1 MMFGTTTACPTRM
14 RPSAV
19 SSAGNG
25 TVARSRCSL
34 SNGQNAGLAV
44 SSDRSGRVDGWSF
57 TPVRI
62 RALAPVSGSRR
73 QRSRTRVQAPPA
85 ARSGTLASR
94 SRSSKSIAVT
104 LMTVAGWAHAGRSC
118 SCSDPSGTDR
128 GFPGRNGDQCP
139 GVTGRARRAAVR
151 HHPGSGRPGARGACR
166 GLPGRRRLGGAQ
178 GDAALCGVAG
188 HGGRHDG
195 RPPAVGPLLG
205 RVPGEQSGLGERLAV
220 AVSFEFATAGRI
232 MVGPGRA
239 QELPGVLAG
248 LGSRVLVVTGAD
260 PARHNT
266 LLASLD
272 RAAAMFPVAA
282 EPTVDLVRAAVAV
295 ARAQGADVIAAIGGG
310 SVIDTGKAVAMLLG
324 NGGDPLDYLE
334 VVGSGQAITRPS
346 VPCVAVPTTAGT
358 GAEVTANAVLAVPS
372 HRVKASL
379 RSPLMIPRVALVDPL
394 LTVSCPPTV
403 TAASG
408 LDALTQCLEPFVSVQ
423 ATPLTDG
430 LAREGLRRAGTGLR
444 AAYAN
449 GEDLAARADMAMCS
463 LLGGI
468 SLANAKLGAV
478 HGLAGVIGGTAD
490 VPHGLACA
498 ALLAP
503 VIEANVRTLR
513 SAGAGPSADGV
524 LDRYAEA
531 ARLLTGHPAASLEDG
546 LAWIRET
553 LTLLHVPGLASF
565 GLRPAQFDDIATQA
579 MASSS
584 MKGNPVTL
592 SHADLTAILS
602 QAGGG

>member
-1 MMFGTTTACPTRM
+1 
-14 RPSAV
+14 
-19 SSAGNG
+19 
-25 TVARSRCSL
+25 
-34 SNGQNAGLAV
+34 
-44 SSDRSGRVDGWSF
+44 
-57 TPVRI
+57 
-62 RALAPVSGSRR
+62 
-73 QRSRTRVQAPPA
+73 
-85 ARSGTLASR
+85 
-94 SRSSKSIAVT
+94 
-104 LMTVAGWAHAGRSC
+104 
-118 SCSDPSGTDR
+118 
-128 GFPGRNGDQCP
+128 
-139 GVTGRARRAAVR
+139 
-151 HHPGSGRPGARGACR
+151 
-166 GLPGRRRLGGAQ
+166 
-178 GDAALCGVAG
+178 
-188 HGGRHDG
+188 
-195 RPPAVGPLLG
+195 
-205 RVPGEQSGLGERLAV
+205 LGERLAV

-239 QELPGVLAG
+239 QELPGVLSG

-272 RAAAMFPVAA
+272 RAAAVFPVAA
-282 EPTVDLVRAAVAV
+282 EPTVELVRAAVAV
-295 ARAQGADVIAAIGGG
+295 ARAQDADVIAAIGGG

-334 VVGSGQAITRPS
+334 VVGSGQAITRPA

-503 VIEANVRTLR
+503 VIEANVRAVR
-513 SAGAGPSADGV
+513 SSPSGADV

-531 ARLLTGHPAASLEDG
+531 AGLLTRRSDASVEDG
-546 LAWIRET
+546 LSWIRET
-553 LTLLHVPGLASF
+553 LTLLQVPGLAAF
-565 GLRPAQFDDIATQA
+565 GLGPQQADDIAA
-579 MASSS
+579 KALVSSS
-584 MKGNPVTL
+584 MKGNPVPL
-592 SHADLTAILS
+592 SHADLKAIVLE
-602 QAGGG
+602 AL